1 MNMKGWCYSMK
12 PEAQMATISV
22 PDLPKEG
29 YEALDVF
36 IATTVANESVLIQVL
51 HKAQNIF
58 GYLPREVQLYI
69 GRKLN
74 VSGAKVFGV
83 VSFYSY
89 FTTKPVGKYV
99 INICTGTAC
108 YVKGIEPV
116 FDKFKE
122 VLEIGNGETS
132 KDELFTLKDIRCVGA
147 CGLAPVVVIGEKV
160 YGHVKVEDVP
170 GIIETYRKAA
180 E

>member
-1 MNMKGWCYSMK
+1 MK

-22 PDLPKEG
+22 PDLPEEG
-29 YEALDVF
+29 YRELDKF
-36 IATTVANESVLIQVL
+36 IETTVANESVLIQTL
-51 HKAQNIF
+51 HKAQGIF
-58 GYLPREVQLYI
+58 GYLPREVQLYV

-89 FTTKPVGKYV
+89 FTTKPVGKHV
-99 INICTGTAC
+99 INMCTGTAC

-122 VLEIGNGETS
+122 LLEIDNGETT

-147 CGLAPVVVIGEKV
+147 CGLAPVVVIGDKV
-160 YGHVKVEDVP
+160 FGHVTVDDVQ
-170 GIIETYRKAA
+170 GIIDEYRKA
-180 E
+180 EE

>member
-1 MNMKGWCYSMK
+1 LDEFISTTKG
-12 PEAQMATISV
+12 
-22 PDLPKEG
+22 D
-29 YEALDVF
+29 
-36 IATTVANESVLIQVL
+36 ESVLIQCL
-51 HKAQNIF
+51 HKAQTIF
-58 GYLPREVQLYI
+58 GYLPREVQLYV

-89 FTTKPVGKYV
+89 FTTKPVGKHI
-99 INICTGTAC
+99 INLCTGTAC

-122 VLEIGNGETS
+122 LLNVENGETTE
-132 KDELFTLKDIRCVGA
+132 DDLFTVKDIRCVGA

-160 YGHVKVEDVP
+160 FGHVKVEDVED
-170 GIIETYRKAA
+170 IIESYRK
-180 E
+180 EENNEN

>member
-1 MNMKGWCYSMK
+1 MKGWCKLMK

-22 PDLPKEG
+22 PDLPQEL
-29 YEALDVF
+29 YDELDQF
-36 IATTVANESVLIQVL
+36 IATTKMDESVLIQCL
-51 HKAQNIF
+51 HKAQSIF
-58 GYLPREVQLYI
+58 GYLPREVQLYV
-69 GRKLN
+69 GKKLN

-89 FTTKPVGKYV
+89 FTTKPVGKHV
-99 INICTGTAC
+99 INLCTGTAC

-122 VLEIGNGETS
+122 LLEIGNGETT
-132 KDELFTLKDIRCVGA
+132 KDKLFTLKDIRCVGA

-160 YGHVKVEDVP
+160 YGHVTVEEVE
-170 GIIETYRKAA
+170 GIIESYRKDA

>member
-1 MNMKGWCYSMK
+1 MK
-12 PEAQMATISV
+12 PEAQKATISV
-22 PDLPKEG
+22 PDLPKEN
-29 YEALDVF
+29 YDTLDQF

-51 HKAQNIF
+51 HKAQSIF
-58 GYLPREVQLYI
+58 GYLPREVQLYV
-69 GRKLN
+69 GRKLD

-89 FTTKPVGKYV
+89 FTTKPVGEHV
-99 INICTGTAC
+99 IHICTGTAC
-108 YVKGIEPV
+108 YVRGIEPV

-122 VLEIGNGETS
+122 VLEIENGETTPD
-132 KDELFTLKDIRCVGA
+132 KKFTLKDIRCVGA

-160 YGHVKVEDVP
+160 FGHVKVEDVP

>member
-1 MNMKGWCYSMK
+1 MK

-22 PDLPKEG
+22 PDLPKEA
-29 YEALDVF
+29 YQALDTY
-36 IATTVANESVLIQVL
+36 ITTTVANESVLIQVL

-58 GYLPREVQLYI
+58 GFLPREVQLHV
-69 GRKLN
+69 GRKLD

-89 FTTKPVGKYV
+89 FTTKPVGKNV
-99 INICTGTAC
+99 IKVCTGTAC
-108 YVKGIEPV
+108 YVRGIEPV

-122 VLEIGNGETS
+122 LLDIDNGGTT
-132 KDELFTLKDIRCVGA
+132 KDDLFTLKDIRCVGA

-160 YGHVKVEDVP
+160 FGHVKVEDVKE
-170 GIIETYRKAA
+170 IIETYRKDA
-180 E
+180 EQ

>member
-1 MNMKGWCYSMK
+1 MK
-12 PEAQMATISV
+12 PEAQKATISV

-29 YEALDVF
+29 YEALDQY
-36 IATTVANESVLIQVL
+36 IETTAGDESVLISVL

-58 GYLPREVQLYI
+58 GYLPREVQLYV

-89 FTTKPVGKYV
+89 FTTKPVGKHV
-99 INICTGTAC
+99 INLCTGTAC

-122 VLEIGNGETS
+122 ALEIGNGETT
-132 KDELFTLKDIRCVGA
+132 KDGLFTLKDIRCVGA
-147 CGLAPVVVIGEKV
+147 CGLAPVVVIGDKV
-160 YGHVKVEDVP
+160 FGHVTVDDVNE
-170 GIIETYRKAA
+170 IIETYRKA
-180 E
+180 EES

>member
-1 MNMKGWCYSMK
+1 MK
-12 PEAQMATISV
+12 PEAQKATISV
-22 PDLPKEG
+22 PDLPKEN
-29 YEALDVF
+29 YDTLDQF

-51 HKAQNIF
+51 HKAQSIF
-58 GYLPREVQLYI
+58 GYLPREVQLYV
-69 GRKLN
+69 GRKLD

-89 FTTKPVGKYV
+89 FTTKPVGEHV
-99 INICTGTAC
+99 IHICTGTAC
-108 YVKGIEPV
+108 YVRGIEPV

-122 VLEIGNGETS
+122 VLEIENGDTTPD
-132 KDELFTLKDIRCVGA
+132 KKFTLKDIRCVGA

-160 YGHVKVEDVP
+160 FGHVKVEDVP

>member
-1 MNMKGWCYSMK
+1 MK
-12 PEAQMATISV
+12 PEAQKATISV
-22 PDLPKEG
+22 PDLPQEG
-29 YEALDVF
+29 YEALDKF
-36 IATTVANESVLIQVL
+36 IAVSAGDESALISVL
-51 HKAQNIF
+51 HKAQSIF
-58 GYLPREVQLYI
+58 GYLPREVQLYV

-89 FTTKPVGKYV
+89 FTTNPVGQHV

-108 YVKGIEPV
+108 YVKGVEPV

-122 VLEIGNGETS
+122 LLDVDNGETTP
-132 KDELFTLKDIRCVGA
+132 DGIFTLKDIRCVGA

-160 YGHVKVEDVP
+160 FGHVTVDDVE
-170 GIIETYRKAA
+170 GIIEQYRKA
-180 E
+180 EEQ